1 MDKQNHNM
9 NRDSWQDPWDTEFFE
24 TGSTRPPKKRR
35 GLFALVLVCGI
46 ILGSILTAFG
56 GIKLLRLQQWNAGDK
71 GNTLPLSLHAGNTE
85 ESAVPSADPTDA
97 SAAPETTQATE
108 VSSIVTTP
116 VTGDVEVE
124 LNTSPEGVDTV
135 APEGGMALQDIY
147 EKCIPSTVS
156 ILCEFSRGSATG
168 SGVVLSRD
176 GYVIT
181 NYHVVE
187 GATAI
192 SVLFTDGREL
202 TARMVGGDKLSD
214 LAVLV
219 VDAQDLIPAEFGDS
233 DSLRVGDTVV
243 AIGDPLGI
251 ELRGTMTD
259 GIVSAINRNLT
270 TEGRTLTLIQTNAA
284 LNSGNSGGPL
294 INCYGQVIGIN
305 TMKIGDYVS
314 SSGVEG
320 LGFAIPSTTVKQIVD
335 QLISQGYVSGRPG
348 LGIQGVDVPEFYQFY
363 YRLPAGVYVNAV
375 EESSDAYAK
384 GIQVKD
390 IILALDD
397 YRVESTEDIET
408 VLYNYK
414 PGDTV
419 KVVVYRSG
427 RQYQV
432 ELVLSESV
440 S

>member
-1 MDKQNHNM
+1 MENQNHDKNK
-9 NRDSWQDPWDTEFFE
+9 DSWLDPWDTDFFE
-24 TGSTRPPKKRR
+24 TGSTRPPKKHR
-35 GLFALVLVCGI
+35 GLFALVLVGGI

-56 GIKLLRLQQWNAGDK
+56 GINLQRLKQWNSANK
-71 GNTLPLSLHAGNTE
+71 ENTLPLSLHAGSTDQTT
-85 ESAVPSADPTDA
+85 APSVDPTDSTEFA
-97 SAAPETTQATE
+97 SH
-108 VSSIVTTP
+108 
-116 VTGDVEVE
+116 TGEASVQ
-124 LNTSPEGVDTV
+124 LRPAPEGVETV
-135 APEGGMALQDIY
+135 SQEGGLSLQAIY
-147 EKCIPSTVS
+147 EKCIPSTVT
-156 ILCEFSRGSATG
+156 ILCTLPRGSATG
-168 SGVVLSRD
+168 SGVVLSAD

-187 GATAI
+187 GATAV

-202 TARMVGGDKLSD
+202 SARMVGGDKLSD

-243 AIGDPLGI
+243 AIGDPLGV

-314 SSGVEG
+314 SAGVEG

-335 QLISQGYVSGRPG
+335 QLTSQGYVSGRPE

-363 YRLPAGVYVNAV
+363 YRMPAGVYVNGIADG
-375 EESSDAYAK
+375 SDAEAK
-384 GIQVKD
+384 EIQVKD
-390 IILALDD
+390 IIIAVDGE
-397 YRVESTEDIET
+397 RIASTEDIES
-408 VLYNYK
+408 VLYDHK
-414 PGDTV
+414 PGD
-419 KVVVYRSG
+419 VVEVIFYRG
-427 RQYQV
+427 GYQYRV
-432 ELVLSESV
+432 ELTLGESV